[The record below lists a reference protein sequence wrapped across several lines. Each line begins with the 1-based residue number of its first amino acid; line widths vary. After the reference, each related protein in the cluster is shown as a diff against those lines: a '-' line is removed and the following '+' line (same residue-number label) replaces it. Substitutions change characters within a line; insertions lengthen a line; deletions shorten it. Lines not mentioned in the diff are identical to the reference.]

1 VLQSA
6 RSVLIAVL
14 GAAALLQASAGSQ
27 APQQSQQQP
36 QQPPQQPPAPVQPP
50 RFRTETNLVHVD
62 VYATKDG
69 VPAQDMK
76 ADDFE
81 VFEDNAPQKID
92 TFEHITVL
100 PAGPD
105 VLSEPSSV
113 TAANQLAADPRRR
126 VFVFYLDTEH
136 VSVDG
141 SHAIKEP
148 LIDLMNRVMGADDL
162 VAIMT
167 PTMSPSQMTFG
178 RRTQVIEQGLR
189 DNWIWGRRNSILL
202 DEREQLYSE
211 CYPPT
216 LPNEPIP
223 SYLAKKMIERRRER
237 IVMDSLEDLIR
248 HMEGIRE
255 GRTAVI
261 AVSDGWK
268 LFRQDPSM
276 TTIRKDA
283 KGNDA
288 DPVPGAPPPVGVG
301 PGGTLTS
308 RTHGAGYV
316 MSDRTECEKERA
328 DLAMMDNDR
337 RFRDMFGE
345 ANRANVSFYPI
356 DPRGLATFDTPIG
369 PDPPLSLAQDQ
380 AQLTA
385 RRESLITLALNTD
398 GIALVANNDLRKQL
412 RRVADDLTSYYLMG
426 YYSTN
431 SKADGKFRY
440 IKVRSKRPGIE
451 VRARQ
456 GYRAA
461 TTEEVARARTSA
473 SGPVP
478 DTKAAMTRALGTIE
492 GDARAQGRQTT
503 RGAGEPMIFHRGP
516 ATGNQVQPA
525 NGRVFPRSERVR
537 MEMEAVPGTPVW
549 TGVLLDRNGTKTVV
563 PVTTGERTDASTGQ
577 RWLTADITLAPLG
590 PGDYVV
596 ELATTVGNDQ
606 KKTLVAIRVTQ

>member
-1 VLQSA
+1 MFQSA
-6 RSVLIAVL
+6 RSVVIGVL
-14 GAAALLQASAGSQ
+14 GAAALLQVSAGSQ
-27 APQQSQQQP
+27 APSQPQQPQQSSQQQP
-36 QQPPQQPPAPVQPP
+36 PAQPP

-69 VPAQDMK
+69 VPVQDMK

-81 VFEDNAPQKID
+81 LFEDNAAQKID
-92 TFEHITVL
+92 TFEHITVM

-105 VLSEPSSV
+105 ALSEPSSV
-113 TAANQLAADPRRR
+113 TAANQLVADPRRR

-141 SHAIKEP
+141 SHSIKEP
-148 LIDLMNRVMGADDL
+148 LIELMNRVMGADDL

-167 PTMSPSQMTFG
+167 PEMSPSQMTFG

-189 DNWIWGRRNSILL
+189 DNWIWGRRNSIVL
-202 DEREQLYSE
+202 DEREELYSY
-211 CYPPT
+211 CFPPLSDKDT
-216 LPNEPIP
+216 VP
-223 SYLAKKMIERRRER
+223 SALAKKMIERRRER
-237 IVMDSLEDLIR
+237 LVLDSLQDLIR
-248 HMEGIRE
+248 HMEAVRE

-268 LFRQDPSM
+268 LFRPDPSM
-276 TTIRKDA
+276 TTIRK
-283 KGNDA
+283 GENGES

-356 DPRGLATFDTPIG
+356 DPRGLPTFDTPIG
-369 PDPPLSLAQDQ
+369 PDPPLPLQQDQ

-398 GIALVANNDLRKQL
+398 GIALVNSNDLRKQL

-426 YYSTN
+426 YYSSN
-431 SKADGKFRY
+431 GKLDGKFRY

-461 TTEEVARARTSA
+461 TPEELARARTSA
-473 SGPVP
+473 SGPAP
-478 DTKAAMTRALGTIE
+478 DTKAAMSRALGTIE
-492 GDARAQGRQTT
+492 SDARAQGRKTT
-503 RGAGEPMIFHRGP
+503 RGSGEPIIFHRGP

-525 NGRVFPRSERVR
+525 NGRVFPRSERIR
-537 MEMEAVPGTPVW
+537 MEMEADSGAPVW
-549 TGVLLDRNGTKTVV
+549 TGVLLDRNGTRTAV
-563 PVTTGERTDASTGQ
+563 PVTTGERSDASTGQ

-596 ELATTVGNDQ
+596 ELATTAGNEQ